1 MFYAAFSDIDGIQC
15 AIFLR
20 LRLMLFFGEG
30 FRFHMVTS
38 SRKPPSVCRTLRER
52 NAYFFS
58 TF

>member
-1 MFYAAFSDIDGIQC
+1 MFDAAFSDIDGIPC
-15 AIFLR
+15 ANLLR
-20 LRLMLFFGEG
+20 LPLMLFFGEG

-38 SRKPPSVCRTLRER
+38 SRKAPTVCRTLRER